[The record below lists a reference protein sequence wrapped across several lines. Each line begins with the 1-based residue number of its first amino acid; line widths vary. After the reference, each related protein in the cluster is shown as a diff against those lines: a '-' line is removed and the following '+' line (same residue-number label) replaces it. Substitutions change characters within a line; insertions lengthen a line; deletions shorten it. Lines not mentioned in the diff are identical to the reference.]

1 MILPKKQKELES
13 AANVGNIKGVYNASR
28 KLCNERP
35 KNITIAKDKEGRLP
49 TKDDEI
55 RKRWT
60 DHFTEVL
67 NRPVSI
73 DEAITMQETPTNEV
87 IETGYITKEEIRRAV
102 GNMKYEK
109 AAGIDSITVE
119 MFTRM

>member
-1 MILPKKQKELES
+1 MVEKANENGPIILPKKES
-13 AANVGNIKGVYNASR
+13 AANVGNMKGVYNASR

-35 KNITIAKDKEGRLP
+35 KNITLVKDKGGRLP

-55 RKRWT
+55 RKRWR

-67 NRPVSI
+67 NRPISI

-87 IETGYITKEEIRRAV
+87 IETGYITKEEIRIA
-102 GNMKYEK
+102 
-109 AAGIDSITVE
+109 
-119 MFTRM
+119 